1 MSKHS
6 LDLPAEVPQG
16 YEELV
21 RLYPPRKIRDK
32 VDHDNATRVA
42 DWIALDAKNAA
53 QLDYLEL
60 LGDLLDEY
68 ESQGAKPFKSSEPL
82 ELLNIWSPKTA

>member
-21 RLYPPRKIRDK
+21 RLYRPRKIHDK